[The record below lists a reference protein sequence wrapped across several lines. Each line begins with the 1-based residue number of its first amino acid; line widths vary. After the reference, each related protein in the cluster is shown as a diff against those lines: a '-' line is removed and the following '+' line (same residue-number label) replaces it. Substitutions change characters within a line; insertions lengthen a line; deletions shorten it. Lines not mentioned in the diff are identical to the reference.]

1 MVLVDLSFSAFYNLV
16 SDYQPTYPTEYYIG
30 KISSGIFIS
39 ALTVNYI
46 YMIYVAG
53 HKPWKL
59 GVNRTVMLVNN
70 LWLESV
76 KKSISVRKLNVLFR
90 IKIMIFMACI
100 VTL

>member
-16 SDYQPTYPTEYYIG
+16 SDYQATYPTQYYIG

-46 YMIYVAG
+46 YMIYIAG
-53 HKPWKL
+53 RKPWEL

-76 KKSISVRKLNVLFR
+76 RRSISVRKINILFR
-90 IKIMIFMACI
+90 MKIMMFMACI